1 MKICYEDSEIIVVE
15 KPAGVAVESAHV
27 TEKDLYSSLRSYL
40 AEKSGGSRDH
50 RPGAESDEIHIVH
63 RLDQVVAGLL
73 VFAKTKE
80 AAAALSKQL
89 TDGTMKKMYRARV
102 CGTIPAKNGELTD
115 YLVKDGRNNMSHA
128 ASPGTKGAK
137 KAVLRYR
144 QTAEDELEIDLVTG
158 RHHQIRVQ
166 LAHAGMPIAGDVK
179 YGAPEKTG
187 GEDNPGRGRI
197 ALTASRLSFRHPS
210 TGRIMTFT
218 LPGEDKF

>member
-1 MKICYEDSEIIVVE
+1 
-15 KPAGVAVESAHV
+15 
-27 TEKDLYSSLRSYL
+27 
-40 AEKSGGSRDH
+40 
-50 RPGAESDEIHIVH
+50 
-63 RLDQVVAGLL
+63 
-73 VFAKTKE
+73 
-80 AAAALSKQL
+80 
-89 TDGTMKKMYRARV
+89 MKKMYRARV